1 MADEG
6 SVAVAEAPVV
16 DAGAAD
22 TGFEDTAPA
31 AAEPAKPEQD
41 KIDGRNQPDS
51 LKKRISELRRQA
63 DAATDPAEKAALLK
77 DAKDLNNKVGKVGA
91 YEQLYPTVREARETK
106 TLLDS
111 FGGREGLLKTQE
123 TLTRVQAI
131 DQQLEAGDPQ
141 AAETMW
147 KEAPQG
153 MVKLA
158 PMIFSEL
165 EKNAPQEYDKAVV
178 PHAVK
183 FFDKAGF
190 PEAFDSMVEAYKTG
204 NKAEGDRLSGLMAK
218 WFASQRGSLKE
229 APKVDPRVAELESKL
244 KETTSKEEKQAVDR
258 AYNDVV
264 THAGPVIDKYLKPIV
279 AKLGLTAEQYA
290 DLRNDTWEH
299 LQTTRNADVTY
310 KTLATAKQKQGM
322 AEATAYIKQ
331 QTEERANDAARAMA
345 TRRYGHQLKNGAVAK
360 PNPTAT
366 PLTPGITKGKE
377 PSPSEIDYSGKGI
390 QVAKKLGFKDLA
402 DMILAGKAPLKAG
415 GIRQWR

>member
-1 MADEG
+1 MDEG

-31 AAEPAKPEQD
+31 AVEPLKPEQD

-63 DAATDPAEKAALLK
+63 DAATDPTEKAALLK

-123 TLTRVQAI
+123 TMTRVQQM
-131 DQQLEAGDPQ
+131 DQHLETGNPA
-141 AAETMW
+141 AAEAMW

-183 FFDKAGF
+183 FFDKVGF
-190 PEAFDSMVEAYKTG
+190 PEAFDSMVEAYKAG

-218 WFASQRGSLKE
+218 WFANQRGQVKE
-229 APKVDPRVAELESKL
+229 APKADPRVAELENKL

-290 DLRNDTWEH
+290 DLRSDTWEH

-322 AEATAYIKQ
+322 AEATTYIKQ

-377 PSPSEIDYSGKGI
+377 PSPAEIDYSGKGL
-390 QVAKKLGFKDLA
+390 QVAKKQGFKDLA